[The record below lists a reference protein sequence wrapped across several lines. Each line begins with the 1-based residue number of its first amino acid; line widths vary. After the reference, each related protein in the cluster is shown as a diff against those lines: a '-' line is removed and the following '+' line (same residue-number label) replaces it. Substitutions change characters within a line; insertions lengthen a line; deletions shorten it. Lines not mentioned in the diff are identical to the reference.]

1 MQKLVWE
8 YGIKISPSYRNKK
21 WDAARVTSHSYL
33 LNGNGSIDI
42 KEGKMTVTY
51 GYIKQRKTNR
61 AYRVIFKS
69 ATNEYFASSAEIFL
83 VCCKTHHTQH
93 SFNYIQYIL
102 IYFCM
107 YYNA

>member
-21 WDAARVTSHSYL
+21 WDAATVRSHSYL

-61 AYRVIFKS
+61 VYRVILNLLQMNTLLPQQKS
-69 ATNEYFASSAEIFL
+69 SLCAAKHTIRSTASTISSTF
-83 VCCKTHHTQH
+83 
-93 SFNYIQYIL
+93 
-102 IYFCM
+102 
-107 YYNA
+107 